1 MVNAALA
8 VARCGK
14 ARKTV
19 AFGTAC
25 PIVAAHG
32 VAAQGGA
39 GIGMVYRLYGVQDF
53 ANLAVHV
60 ALEEAGVPYEARFLD
75 LEAGELKAPAH
86 LARHPMGLVPALETP
101 EGAVFETGACL
112 LYLGERHGLAPAPG
126 AAERGAFL
134 SWFVFVNNGIHTAVM
149 DLIHPY
155 RISEDHARIVA
166 EAARARLLERLAALE
181 AVAATRPDWLL
192 PERPGVLGIYISMLL
207 RWMKAFPWA
216 ADLAI
221 SAQGFPALHAIA
233 VACEARPATIRAA
246 AANGL
251 SGRFFSDPEG

>member
-1 MVNAALA
+1 M
-8 VARCGK
+8 
-14 ARKTV
+14 
-19 AFGTAC
+19 
-25 PIVAAHG
+25 
-32 VAAQGGA
+32 
-39 GIGMVYRLYGVQDF
+39 YRLYGVQDF

-60 ALEEAGVPYEARFLD
+60 ALEEAAVPYEAVFLD
-75 LEAGELKAPAH
+75 MDKGALKSPEH
-86 LARHPMGLVPALETP
+86 LARHPMGLVPALDTP
-101 EGAVFETGACL
+101 DGAIFETGACL

-134 SWFVFVNNGIHTAVM
+134 SWFVFVNNGLHTAVM

-166 EAARARLLERLAALE
+166 EAARARLIERLAALE
-181 AVAATRPDWLL
+181 TMAATRPSWLS
-192 PERPGVLGIYISMLL
+192 PDRPGVLGIYISMLL

-221 SAQGFPALHAIA
+221 SGQEYPALLALA
-233 VACEARPATIRAA
+233 QACEARPATQRAG

-251 SGRFFSDPEG
+251 SGAFFCDPEV